1 MTTNSEHTPVMA
13 AEALDALHAVPGTW
27 VVDATLGFGGHT
39 KALLNKGVNVIGFDW
54 DKESITYNSEKFAS
68 EIEQH
73 KVILIH
79 DTFARLEHHVHA
91 LTVSEKISSL
101 SGVLFDFGTSSHQLM
116 SESRGFSFQGD
127 GPLDM
132 RMDTRKQVQAKDILA
147 AASERELRDIFQELG
162 GERHARAIAKAVKRS
177 HEPIVTTGQLTAL
190 VESVTGRKRGHLH
203 PATKVFQALR
213 IVVNSELEEIS
224 QALPQALSCL
234 KHGGSLV
241 TIAFHEGEDR
251 IVKTLFKQWEREG
264 KGTMEPKK
272 PVFPSEA
279 EVQSNPRAR
288 SARLRS
294 FYVTQ

>member
-1 MTTNSEHTPVMA
+1 MTTSTEHTPVLA
-13 AEALDALHAVPGTW
+13 AEALEALHAAPGSW
-27 VVDATLGFGGHT
+27 VADATLGFGGHT
-39 KALLNKGVNVIGFDW
+39 QALLKHGVNVIGFDW
-54 DKESITYNSEKFAS
+54 DKESITHNSEKFRS
-68 EIEQH
+68 EIEQK

-79 DTFARLEHHVHA
+79 DTFARLEHHIRA
-91 LTVSEKISSL
+91 LMVSEQISTL

-147 AASERELRDIFQELG
+147 AASERELREIFQVLG
-162 GERHARAIAKAVKRS
+162 GERHARAIARAVKRS
-177 HEPIVTTGQLTAL
+177 HEPIVTTGQLVAV

-234 KHGGSLV
+234 IHGGSIV

-264 KGTMEPKK
+264 RGTMEPKK
-272 PVFPSEA
+272 PIFPTED

-294 FYVTQ
+294 FYVTH